1 MNTLFRSRIV
11 TALIGIGL
19 TIGAPS
25 ALAHSRPKVMVPA
38 PDSTVTAPANVSVT
52 FTEPLEP
59 KFSSLSV
66 TDTQGNKLNT
76 ASSLPLPNDP
86 KTLTLALPPL
96 KPGDYLVHWITVA
109 PDGHRM
115 EGEYKFSIKQ

>member
-1 MNTLFRSRIV
+1 MAA
-11 TALIGIGL
+11 ALIGIGL

-38 PDSTVTAPANVSVT
+38 PDSTVSAPANISVT

-66 TDTQGNKLNT
+66 TDPQGNKLNT

-86 KTLTLALPPL
+86 KTLTLALPVL

-115 EGEYKFSIKQ
+115 EGEYKFTIKQ